1 MSNEEILN
9 KRWTKTDET
18 LKEYLPKIKKLGK
31 KAMDDIKEMFDSLDI
46 TYLDLNK
53 PISKSEKSKLDRK
66 IDEWKE
72 NGLVT
77 GYFLFLITSKK
88 KYTYSDML
96 EILIYG
102 IYAEQ
107 NARIKKYSK
116 TIFTTT
122 ANDIYKQA
130 VEEKED
136 KPKKDFSLTW
146 EMIYSLLWI
155 PTYNRSWDEY
165 LDLLALTNEQEMYKE
180 VINNIGQKKKLNA
193 NVLNTLSNKQ
203 TNRIL
208 SINDDKYSGAL
219 NDTAR
224 ALGNKVYLEPFKG
237 QKDLQVRF
245 VAEVDKR
252 STDMCLSMN
261 NQLFYVNDWNRFYRY
276 SDIDKKEVLYTVF
289 GLETGA
295 NLPPINNHFH
305 WCRSTIT
312 YNLDIDYYETNNIT
326 NKECFVERIKRKD
339 VEKKIIEYE
348 NEIRN
353 AEVENMYV
361 IQPNG
366 NVYKFKGTEANVN
379 FENIDVED
387 SIVLHNHPKDVTNYS
402 FSNLDRMLFN
412 NNKAARLRGTDY
424 KYTYEMNRNVNFKE
438 TMPTFDDIIED
449 NYLHTENIMYSYKQ
463 DLGYKRWKNDQ
474 GTSRKNNNG

>member
-1 MSNEEILN
+1 MSNEEILD
-9 KRWTKTDET
+9 KRWSKTDKT

-31 KAMDDIKEMFDSLDI
+31 KAVDDIKEMFDSLDI

-77 GYFLFLITSKK
+77 GYFLFLIVSKK

-130 VEEKED
+130 VEEKKE

-155 PTYNRSWDEY
+155 PTYNKSWDEY

-180 VINNIGQKKKLNA
+180 IINNIGQKKKLNA
-193 NVLNTLSNKQ
+193 NVLNTLTTKQ
-203 TNRIL
+203 INRIL
-208 SINDDKYSGAL
+208 SINEDKYSGAL
-219 NDTAR
+219 NDATR
-224 ALGNKVYLEPFKG
+224 TLGNKAYLEPFKE

-245 VAEVDKR
+245 VAEVDKK

-261 NQLFYVNDWNRFYRY
+261 NYLFYVNDWNRFYRY
-276 SDIDKKEVLYTVF
+276 SDVDKKEVLYTVF
-289 GLETGA
+289 GLEQGA

-312 YNLDIDYYETNNIT
+312 YLTDLKYNELIAEYNQLKKTMPDEVPDTLEEYGNLRYNNDKYYEEIKSKEEVAKHY
-326 NKECFVERIKRKD
+326 NKDLEIG
-339 VEKKIIEYE
+339 EKKKSLSFKEYYNKVNETREYLNGISAKDEGIISEVKLHTIDRMIDRNISKE
-348 NEIRN
+348 DIKEILEEPIN
-353 AEVENMYV
+353 KWNSPINNSIVYFKNKKMVAIDKDELSVKT
-361 IQPNG
+361 
-366 NVYKFKGTEANVN
+366 VYKG
-379 FENIDVED
+379 
-387 SIVLHNHPKDVTNYS
+387 
-402 FSNLDRMLFN
+402 
-412 NNKAARLRGTDY
+412 RG
-424 KYTYEMNRNVNFKE
+424 K
-438 TMPTFDDIIED
+438 
-449 NYLHTENIMYSYKQ
+449 
-463 DLGYKRWKNDQ
+463 KNEQ
-474 GTSRKNNNG
+474 S